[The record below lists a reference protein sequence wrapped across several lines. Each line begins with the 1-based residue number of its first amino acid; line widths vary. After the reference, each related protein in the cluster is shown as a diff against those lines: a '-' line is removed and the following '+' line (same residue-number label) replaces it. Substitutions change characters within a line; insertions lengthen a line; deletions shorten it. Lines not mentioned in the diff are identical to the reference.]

1 MALANGSGI
10 PPARTTLAD
19 ETPAKRAVLPRATS
33 MPSLTDLGSVFG
45 VAAGRLPGIDELGG
59 MQPPALPPASRA
71 LAPETP
77 AKGAAADDDDDLV
90 LPETPAVQR

>member
-1 MALANGSGI
+1 M
-10 PPARTTLAD
+10 TLAD

-33 MPSLTDLGSVFG
+33 MPSLTDLGAVFG
-45 VAAGRLPGIDELGG
+45 VPAGRLPGIDELGG
-59 MQPPALPPASRA
+59 MRPPAALPTSRA

-77 AKGAAADDDDDLV
+77 AKGAGADHDDDDDLV